1 MAGTSTVAAQE
12 RVSLSSLIDEALTAH
27 PTLVAADA
35 RRAAATERIAQER
48 ALPDPMVSA
57 GYASV
62 GLPLPGAGLRSEPLA
77 NLSVMVSQTF
87 PYPGTRAL
95 RASAAMREAEAV
107 APLVDMARLDIIS
120 RVKQLYYRLASV
132 HATSDVLARN
142 VQLLDTLLQVS
153 EGRYAVGQAAQQ
165 DVIKAQT
172 ELSILELQQRRLNQ
186 ERLALDTELNT
197 LRGRPP
203 LAVVGR
209 PDDLAFVPFEEQLE
223 PMLAAARTHAPM
235 LQRDRLMIASAE
247 TSIALARQAS
257 KPDITVS
264 GGYAYSGAMP
274 RMFEAR
280 VDVNVPFRK
289 ERRLAAV
296 AEQSLRLQAAQADL
310 ASNERGLDA
319 ELQVEFRAAATASEL
334 ARLYRDTVL
343 PQARL
348 ALESSISSYE
358 SGAVDFLSVLT
369 NFSSVLQ
376 YETSYVEELMNF
388 HVATSR
394 VESMTGAPLVH

>member
-1 MAGTSTVAAQE
+1 M
-12 RVSLSSLIDEALTAH
+12 SLSSLIDEALTAH
-27 PTLVAADA
+27 PALVAADA
-35 RRAAATERIAQER
+35 RRGAASERIAQER

-57 GYASV
+57 GYSSV
-62 GLPLPGAGLRSEPLA
+62 GNPLPGAGLRREPLA

-95 RASAAMREAEAV
+95 RAEAARREADAV
-107 APLVDMARLDIIS
+107 APLFDMARLDVVS
-120 RVKQLYYRLASV
+120 RVKQAYYRLARV
-132 HATSDVLARN
+132 HATSEVLARN

-186 ERLALDTELNT
+186 ERLALETELNT

-209 PDDLAFVPFEEQLE
+209 PDDIAFVPFEEQLE
-223 PMLAAARTHAPM
+223 SLLIAAREHAPM
-235 LQRDRLMIASAE
+235 LQRDRLMASSAE
-247 TSIALARQAS
+247 AGIALAHQAS
-257 KPDITVS
+257 RPDITVS

-274 RMFEAR
+274 PMFEAR

-296 AEQSLRLQAAQADL
+296 AEQELRLRAARADL
-310 ASNERGLDA
+310 ASNERLLDA
-319 ELQVEFRAAATASEL
+319 DVQSEFRAAATASEL

-388 HVATSR
+388 HVATSLL
-394 VESMTGAPLVH
+394 ESMTGAPLAH

>member
-1 MAGTSTVAAQE
+1 
-12 RVSLSSLIDEALTAH
+12 
-27 PTLVAADA
+27 
-35 RRAAATERIAQER
+35 
-48 ALPDPMVSA
+48 
-57 GYASV
+57 
-62 GLPLPGAGLRSEPLA
+62 
-77 NLSVMVSQTF
+77 
-87 PYPGTRAL
+87 
-95 RASAAMREAEAV
+95 
-107 APLVDMARLDIIS
+107 
-120 RVKQLYYRLASV
+120 
-132 HATSDVLARN
+132 
-142 VQLLDTLLQVS
+142 
-153 EGRYAVGQAAQQ
+153 
-165 DVIKAQT
+165 
-172 ELSILELQQRRLNQ
+172 
-186 ERLALDTELNT
+186 
-197 LRGRPP
+197 
-203 LAVVGR
+203 
-209 PDDLAFVPFEEQLE
+209 
-223 PMLAAARTHAPM
+223 
-235 LQRDRLMIASAE
+235 
-247 TSIALARQAS
+247 
-257 KPDITVS
+257 
-264 GGYAYSGAMP
+264 
-274 RMFEAR
+274 MFEAR

-319 ELQVEFRAAATASEL
+319 ELQAEFRAAATASEL

>member
-1 MAGTSTVAAQE
+1 M
-12 RVSLSSLIDEALTAH
+12 SLSALLDEALAAH
-27 PTLVAADA
+27 PALTAAGA
-35 RRAAATERIAQER
+35 RRDAATERVAQEH
-48 ALPDPMVSA
+48 ALPDPMISA

-62 GLPLPGAGLRSEPLA
+62 GNPLPGAGLRREPLA

-95 RASAAMREAEAV
+95 RASAARREADAA
-107 APLVDMARLDIIS
+107 APLVDMARLDIVV
-120 RVKQLYYRLASV
+120 RVKQAYYRLASV
-132 HATSDVLARN
+132 HATSEVLARN

-186 ERLALDTELNT
+186 ERLALETELNA
-197 LRGRPP
+197 LRGKPP
-203 LAVVGR
+203 LAAVGR
-209 PDDLAFVPFEEQLE
+209 PDDLSFVPFEQQLE
-223 PMLAAARTHAPM
+223 PLLAAAREHAPM
-235 LQRDRLMIASAE
+235 LERDRLMVASAE
-247 TSIALARQAS
+247 TSIALARQAT
-257 KPDITVS
+257 KPDVTVS

-280 VDVNVPFRK
+280 VDVNVPLRK

-296 AEQSLRLQAAQADL
+296 AEQQLRLRAAQADL
-310 ASNERGLDA
+310 AASERSLDA
-319 ELQVEFRAAATASEL
+319 ELQAEFRAAATASEL

-348 ALESSISSYE
+348 ALESSITSYE

-376 YETSYVEELMNF
+376 YETSYVAELMNF

-394 VESMTGAPLVH
+394 VEAMTGAPLAH